1 MTAQGSKIRPPLL
14 VDFLRRRA
22 DHLQGVLQT
31 ATAEESVESPIRLV
45 VTSSPSCR
53 SIGLHFSKWQK
64 RQSIGRV
71 GGESGCVDRV
81 GLGHGV
87 TYIRLRIDQRS
98 GNTGW
103 LSVVAR

>member
-1 MTAQGSKIRPPLL
+1 MTARGSKIRPPLL
-14 VDFLRRRA
+14 VDFLRRRRITSR
-22 DHLQGVLQT
+22 VLQT
-31 ATAEESVESPIRLV
+31 ATAEGSVESPIRLV

-53 SIGLHFSKWQK
+53 STGLHFSKWQK

-81 GLGHGV
+81 GLGHDV